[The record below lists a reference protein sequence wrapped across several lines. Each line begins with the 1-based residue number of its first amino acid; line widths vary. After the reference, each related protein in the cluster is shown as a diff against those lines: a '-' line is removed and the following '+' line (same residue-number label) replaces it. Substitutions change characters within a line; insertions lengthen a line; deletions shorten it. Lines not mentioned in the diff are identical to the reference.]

1 MRMTSRSEYAL
12 LALIYLARN
21 DSADYVT
28 AETIATAQKIPLSF
42 LEQILLA
49 LKRARFV
56 LSSKG
61 QRGGFRLARA
71 ADEMSIADIIRLFD
85 GALAPTQSVS
95 EFFYESTPIEKEEK
109 MIELFKDIRD
119 YVAKKLEET
128 TVADMV

>member
-1 MRMTSRSEYAL
+1 MTTRSEYAL

-21 DSADYVT
+21 DSVEYVT

-61 QRGGFRLARA
+61 QRGGFRLARS
-71 ADEMSIADIIRLFD
+71 ADEMSIADVIRLFD

-95 EFFYESTPIEKEEK
+95 EYFYESTPIEKEEK
-109 MIELFKDIRD
+109 MIEIFKDIRD

>member
-1 MRMTSRSEYAL
+1 MRMTTRSEYAL

-21 DSADYVT
+21 DSTEYVT
-28 AETIATAQKIPLSF
+28 AETIATARKIPLSF

-61 QRGGFRLARA
+61 QRGGFRLARS

-95 EFFYESTPIEKEEK
+95 EYFYESTPIEKEEK